1 MLKKCFVAQICILY
15 RSSDVVL
22 CGMIPYCYIFSRW
35 LLNITDEGRDFNAVI
50 AHGYFYWWQFKY
62 LNINSI
68 YNAI

>member
-35 LLNITDEGRDFNAVI
+35 LLNITDEGRDLMQLLHTVTSIGGN
-50 AHGYFYWWQFKY
+50 
-62 LNINSI
+62 LNI
-68 YNAI
+68 